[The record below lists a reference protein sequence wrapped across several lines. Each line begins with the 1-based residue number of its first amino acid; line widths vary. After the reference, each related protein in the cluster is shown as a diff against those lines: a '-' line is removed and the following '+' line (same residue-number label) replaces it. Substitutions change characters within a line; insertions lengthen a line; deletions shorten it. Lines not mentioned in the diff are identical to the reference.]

1 MKAYLKEIAI
11 IVGLDKN
18 LTWQVDCHTFA
29 TTAALGN
36 GTKIEN
42 VSAIYS
48 GKILPKTQSQWKITC
63 NFPL

>member
-1 MKAYLKEIAI
+1 MKVYLKEIAI

-29 TTAALGN
+29 TTVALGN

-48 GKILPKTQSQWKITC
+48 GKILPKIQLQWKIAC